1 MPMGCNMGPMQE
13 RTGRQVTGFVL
24 MGGKSLRMGCDKALL
39 RLATGETL
47 LDRAVGT
54 LRSVADSV
62 LLVGP
67 AKEYSGLWRGE
78 IVEDIYAERG
88 PLGGIHAALR
98 HSTTELNFVLAVDS
112 PYVTRALIEYLV
124 DQARA
129 SDALV
134 TVARIDG
141 KLQPLCA
148 VYRRAFAAVAEE
160 VLASGENTAHR
171 AIERTSVRMLT
182 EEELRAAG
190 FGASLFANVNTPE
203 EFEKLRPWQTTAR

>member
-24 MGGKSLRMGCDKALL
+24 TGGKSLRMGIDKALL

-47 LDRAVGT
+47 LDRAVAT
-54 LRSVADSV
+54 LQPVVDNV

-67 AKEYSGLWRGE
+67 ATAYSRLWRGE
-78 IVEDIYAERG
+78 IVEDIYPDRG
-88 PLGGIHAALR
+88 PLAGIHAALR
-98 HSTTELNFVLAVDS
+98 RSTTELNFVLAVDL
-112 PYVTRALIEYLV
+112 PHVTRALIEYLV
-124 DQARA
+124 NQATA

-148 VYRRAFAAVAEE
+148 IYRRGFAAVAEE
-160 VLASGENTAHR
+160 VLASGENAVHR
-171 AIERTSVRMLT
+171 AIERASVRMLT
-182 EEELRAAG
+182 DEELREAG
-190 FGASLFANVNTPE
+190 FGAGLFANVNTPE

>member
-24 MGGKSLRMGCDKALL
+24 MGGKSLRMGSDKALL

-47 LDRAVGT
+47 LDRAVAT
-54 LRSVADSV
+54 LRAVADSV

-78 IVEDIYAERG
+78 IVEDVYAERG

-98 HSTTELNFVLAVDS
+98 HSTSELNFVLAVDL
-112 PYVTRALIEYLV
+112 PHVTRALIEYLV

-129 SDALV
+129 SNALV
-134 TVARIDG
+134 MVARIDG

-148 VYRRAFAAVAEE
+148 VYRREFAAVAGE
-160 VLASGENTAHR
+160 VLASGENAVHR
-171 AIERTSVRMLT
+171 AIERASLRMLT
-182 EEELRAAG
+182 DEELHAAG
-190 FGASLFANVNTPE
+190 FGGELFANVNTPE